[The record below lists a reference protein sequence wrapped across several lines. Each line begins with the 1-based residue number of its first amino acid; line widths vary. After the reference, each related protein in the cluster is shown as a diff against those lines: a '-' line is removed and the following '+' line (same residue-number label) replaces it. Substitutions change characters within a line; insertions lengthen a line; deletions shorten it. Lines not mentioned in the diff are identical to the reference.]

1 MNQSHNAWTIQKE
14 QMNLSKKSKK
24 LNLKYNG
31 GTTLFG
37 LMIIILGCLP
47 DRPIEQRFL
56 IVVGLTFFLFFI
68 IEFRRCRKINRAIEC
83 AYNDKNNYPYG
94 RITSPSK
101 VMPPENST
109 SKWGWIWGRIKNNP
123 KTLPKT
129 GRKLG
134 RRSVRVIDVALGI
147 IRASIRPARSYSVV

>member
-1 MNQSHNAWTIQKE
+1 MENYKIKLKEISKKFGPDESIAQCLNYPERTNEFIQ
-14 QMNLSKKSKK
+14 KSKK

-68 IEFRRCRKINRAIEC
+68 IEFRRCQKINRAIEC

-109 SKWGWIWGRIKNNP
+109 SK
-123 KTLPKT
+123 
-129 GRKLG
+129 
-134 RRSVRVIDVALGI
+134 
-147 IRASIRPARSYSVV
+147 